1 LGQIQERRPKAD
13 GNQDLLQD
21 DMQSGQ
27 TDGGARDAAGN
38 AAIARALADL
48 GPNPSMSDLVDE
60 MKKQSVFFPEPSE
73 GSEKDP
79 ASADAGFLRE
89 LLMRLS
95 TDSSEL
101 SADLANVRNV
111 SHRVSKSGGT
121 YASAAAAVCAL
132 AVQAIALLQKPA
144 DAPSP

>member
-13 GNQDLLQD
+13 NNQDLLQND
-21 DMQSGQ
+21 AQGGD
-27 TDGGARDAAGN
+27 TDANARDAAGN
-38 AAIARALADL
+38 IQIARVLAEL
-48 GPNPSMSDLVDE
+48 GPNPSMADLVDE
-60 MKKQSVFFPEPSE
+60 MKKQAVFFPEPSE

-95 TDSSEL
+95 SDSSEL
-101 SADLANVRNV
+101 LAALVNVRNV

-121 YASAAAAVCAL
+121 YASAAAVCAL
-132 AVQAIALLQKPA
+132 AVRAIDLLPKPA